1 MTHKRDGRFIVSVS
15 MKEELHDQLMAACA
29 ASDLP
34 ITVWVREAIKSKL
47 ATSQPLHAAMPIYWV
62 RLYDVSGA
70 KVPKYFGEYTCAAR
84 SAGQAAETAAS
95 SFADCADVVGSEPV
109 FRGDCLTHYSVAINA
124 TVDGMGRSWLA
135 EVTPSPSADLG

>member
-34 ITVWVREAIKSKL
+34 ITVWVREAIK
-47 ATSQPLHAAMPIYWV
+47 
-62 RLYDVSGA
+62 
-70 KVPKYFGEYTCAAR
+70 AR
-84 SAGQAAETAAS
+84 
-95 SFADCADVVGSEPV
+95 
-109 FRGDCLTHYSVAINA
+109 
-124 TVDGMGRSWLA
+124 LA